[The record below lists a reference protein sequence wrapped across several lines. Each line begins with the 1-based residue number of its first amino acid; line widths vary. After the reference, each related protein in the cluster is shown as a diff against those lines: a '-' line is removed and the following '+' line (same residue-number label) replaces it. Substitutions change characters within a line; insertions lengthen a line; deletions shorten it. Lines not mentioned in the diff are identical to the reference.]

1 MFFKYSTCLIHP
13 KKSRGRAVNE
23 DLPEEP
29 TKPKQK
35 PSKVTHATKE
45 PVALKK
51 VTASSKKK
59 LTKRKLVLSDE
70 TDISEK
76 NWNQTYDSSGKLKG
90 IEILSNVAQ
99 FEIDTLKA
107 QKANRH
113 ESRLQPHVGGS
124 SEGTGSKPRV
134 PDELTGKS
142 VGSTDEEVFHVVPR
156 DENPKSPPSD
166 LSDNDDLNE
175 SEDDD
180 DERVETDDDRDDDEE
195 EVDRSTDIK
204 ETDAE
209 STESDDEH
217 QGKGDADMNIEQ
229 EVEKEIQSLSSG
241 FANQFLFN
249 SPNASLLGTI
259 TEPAEGDITSI
270 MDVPIQQDVPTVV
283 LEPLN
288 VVTVTVIPEATQAP
302 PPPPAVT
309 TVTLTTQVPNTVAVS
324 FVVQRFSKM
333 KQFVKQLKET
343 NFGSVIHD
351 SITLQV
357 PSIVDKYLG
366 SSVPDAFRKELLANN
381 AALKKEL
388 SELNY
393 KEVIKESVE
402 AHVVKEVKNLLPQIF
417 PKAVSDFAT
426 PIIEESVKAH
436 AVNEDI
442 IKESVKAHAIAKSLI
457 SLAQSSSSHQS
468 AIETA
473 KSLSELELKQ
483 ILYDKMLK
491 SGSSCS
497 HQTHEELFNALTW
510 SIKLDESISTQSTK
524 PDPIPK
530 KRDRG
535 DDDKDEDPSAGSNQ
549 GKETNKMRTRK
560 ETESLQKSSNPKES
574 SRVKPPSKP
583 SKSRKSRSANDVVEE
598 TVFEMGLYD
607 NDWYKK
613 YPSLEPQDPDWN
625 TVKKI
630 NDAQEQPW
638 FKEKVNA
645 AIPPLT
651 FDELMSTPIDFSAFA
666 MNRLGLKTLS
676 REVLVGPVFNLLKG
690 TYKSYGELEYN
701 FEECFCALTDQ
712 LDWTNPEGYDRPD
725 MGKPLPLIEKDCRL
739 TIPVEIFFNNDLEYL
754 KGDKAKR
761 TYCSPITKMP
771 AARYTMEGIEDLIP
785 NLWCSMITTYEKDA
799 LLGIK
804 HWRSQRPQFYRAMIN
819 KKSKHKVFLKLRIM
833 SVISVMVEKKL
844 GYGYLKEIVI
854 KRVDQQQYKFK
865 EGHFPDLNLS
875 DIEDMLLLIAQQ
887 KINNLDGDVIVD
899 FVTALK
905 MFTRSIVVQ
914 RVEEVYD
921 GILYSVHKTLHT
933 RLQNLNLGFNPKSD
947 MPNRAWSTKDQERT
961 STILKKIDVVL
972 LKRRITRSL
981 EVLVGGRK
989 TKMDK
994 RLL

>member
-1 MFFKYSTCLIHP
+1 MPDPRFPKNYKAYNVFFKYSTGLIPP
-13 KKSRGRAVNE
+13 KKSRGRAVKE
-23 DLPEEP
+23 DLPKEP

-45 PVALKK
+45 PVAPKK

-59 LTKRKLVLSDE
+59 LTKRNKKRVLKAVVIQEPQSVPV
-70 TDISEK
+70 K
-76 NWNQTYDSSGKLKG
+76 QTYDSSGKLKG

-142 VGSTDEEVFHVVPR
+142 VVLDEGACIQLKVHDETKNLSESDDDSDKWGSTNEEVFHVVPR

-180 DERVETDDDRDDDEE
+180 DERVETDDDDDERVETDDDRDDDEE

-204 ETDAE
+204 ENDAE

-229 EVEKEIQSLSSG
+229 EVEKEMSDENQSLSSG

-259 TEPAEGDITSI
+259 TKPAEGDITSI

-288 VVTVTVIPEATQAP
+288 IVIVIVIPEATQA

-309 TVTLTTQVPNTVAVS
+309 TVTLTTQVPNTVVIS

-333 KQFVKQLKET
+333 KQFYKQLKET
-343 NFGSVIHD
+343 DFSSVIHD
-351 SITLQV
+351 SITSQV
-357 PSIVDKYLG
+357 PSIVDKYHG
-366 SSVPDAFRKELLANN
+366 SSLPDAFRKEFLANN

-402 AHVVKEVKNLLPQIF
+402 GHVSVKAY
-417 PKAVSDFAT
+417 AVNKDV
-426 PIIEESVKAH
+426 IEESVKAH
-436 AVNEDI
+436 V
-442 IKESVKAHAIAKSLI
+442 
-457 SLAQSSSSHQS
+457 
-468 AIETA
+468 
-473 KSLSELELKQ
+473 
-483 ILYDKMLK
+483 
-491 SGSSCS
+491 
-497 HQTHEELFNALTW
+497 
-510 SIKLDESISTQSTK
+510 
-524 PDPIPK
+524 
-530 KRDRG
+530 
-535 DDDKDEDPSAGSNQ
+535 
-549 GKETNKMRTRK
+549 GKETNKRRTRK
-560 ETESLQKSSNPKES
+560 ETESSKKSSNPKES

-607 NDWYKK
+607 VDQTFDKKADDSEQPSLDANTKQPFPDISANPKRKKNDWYKK
-613 YPSLEPQDPDWN
+613 YPSPEPQDPDWN
-625 TVKKI
+625 TIKKI
-630 NDAQEQPW
+630 DDAQEQPW

-645 AIPPLT
+645 AVPPLT

-666 MNRLGLKTLS
+666 MNRIGLKTLS

-701 FEECFCALTDQ
+701 FEECFCALTD
-712 LDWTNPEGYDRPD
+712 T
-725 MGKPLPLIEKDCRL
+725 
-739 TIPVEIFFNNDLEYL
+739 
-754 KGDKAKR
+754 
-761 TYCSPITKMP
+761 
-771 AARYTMEGIEDLIP
+771 
-785 NLWCSMITTYEKDA
+785 
-799 LLGIK
+799 
-804 HWRSQRPQFYRAMIN
+804 
-819 KKSKHKVFLKLRIM
+819 
-833 SVISVMVEKKL
+833 
-844 GYGYLKEIVI
+844 
-854 KRVDQQQYKFK
+854 DQPT
-865 EGHFPDLNLS
+865 G
-875 DIEDMLLLIAQQ
+875 
-887 KINNLDGDVIVD
+887 
-899 FVTALK
+899 
-905 MFTRSIVVQ
+905 
-914 RVEEVYD
+914 
-921 GILYSVHKTLHT
+921 
-933 RLQNLNLGFNPKSD
+933 
-947 MPNRAWSTKDQERT
+947 
-961 STILKKIDVVL
+961 TILKDIPPDMA
-972 LKRRITRSL
+972 SL
-981 EVLVGGRK
+981 YH
-989 TKMDK
+989 
-994 RLL
+994 